1 MKYITFLV
9 LLLSLASCK
18 KEFASPEIQ
27 KAYESVM
34 HVHDEVMP
42 EITTIQKLKRKIKKL
57 EVKDDTAMNLI
68 TQLEKSDDGMMD
80 WMAGFKLNS
89 KSSKADQLKYLTAE
103 QSKIDKVSIDMK
115 ESINSAKKYLKSKND

>member
-1 MKYITFLV
+1 MKYLTALV
-9 LLLSLASCK
+9 ILLAIVSCK

-34 HVHDEVMP
+34 LVHDEVMP

-57 EVKDDTAMNLI
+57 DVKDGAAMNLI
-68 TQLEKSDDGMMD
+68 TQLEKADDGMMD

-89 KSSKADQLKYLTAE
+89 KGSKTEQLKYLSAE
-103 QSKIDKVSIDMK
+103 QTKIDKVSLDMK
-115 ESINSAKKYLKSKND
+115 KSIQSAQTYLKSKND